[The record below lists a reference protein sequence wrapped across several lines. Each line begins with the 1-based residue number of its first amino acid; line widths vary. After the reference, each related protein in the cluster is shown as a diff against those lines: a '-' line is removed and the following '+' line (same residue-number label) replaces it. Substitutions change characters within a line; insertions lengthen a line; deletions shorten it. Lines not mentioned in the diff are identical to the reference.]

1 MNLVNVKS
9 EILNIFQKEGKII
22 KSFVDDPYFNLQNF
36 EFLKAKNKNLI
47 IIGEGSYGKVFL
59 AKHKKTDKKYAI
71 KVINKE
77 KLKSKNQKLDSIYK
91 EITIHGSLIHPNIIR
106 LYSYSEDEK
115 NFYFIMEFAE
125 NGTLYNIIN
134 FRRLN
139 EEESF
144 DYFIQVI
151 SSIYFLHKNNYV
163 HRDLK
168 PENLLLNI
176 DNKIKLCD
184 FGICTDTAFGLRET
198 FCGTFDYMAPE
209 LMNNQP
215 YNQSIDIWSL
225 GILLYEMLHGY
236 PPFKN
241 IDKNKKFN
249 FEELRKKVIKEDF
262 EIDMNLHL
270 SDECI
275 DLIYQLLDNDSNQR
289 IKIDEILFHPWIKK
303 YEKKYLQE
311 TMNLND
317 ENKIEKNMS
326 VIEKDNNNIKI
337 EYKEEKKIDE
347 SEEKKINENEEKKIN
362 ESEEK
367 KINESN
373 EKKINES
380 NEKKINENNEK
391 KINERDEKNINILN
405 NNKIEKNKSENED
418 KVIEKYVERV
428 SGGKKRILSENQFKK
443 YNSNSNKNDNL
454 NNNFSIFNLIND
466 TNEKSQNIISKKE
479 SFNCNN
485 YPNLEKEYQNNEK
498 EELKYPV
505 KFFEEKDREDNY
517 HKMKDDSKSSELQI
531 NNLMN
536 IIENAQN
543 LKEKKK
549 NVKKATLHTPSV
561 FSNFFNCS
569 NGK

>member
-47 IIGEGSYGKVFL
+47 TIGEGAYGKVFL

-77 KLKSKNQKLDSIYK
+77 KIKLKNQKLDSIYK

-125 NGTLYNIIN
+125 NGTLYNLIK

-184 FGICTDTAFGLRET
+184 FGLCTETAFGLRET

-209 LMNNQP
+209 LINNKP

-236 PPFKN
+236 PPFKGIN
-241 IDKNKKFN
+241 KDKKFN
-249 FEELRKKVIKEDF
+249 FEQLKKNVNKEDF
-262 EIDMNLHL
+262 EIDVNLNL
-270 SDECI
+270 SHECV

-303 YEKKYLQE
+303 YEKKYLKE
-311 TMNLND
+311 KLNLND

-326 VIEKDNNNIKI
+326 VIEKEINNVNI
-337 EYKEEKKIDE
+337 EYNKGKKINE
-347 SEEKKINENEEKKIN
+347 SEDKKNNENDEKKINENGDKNINENDVKKIDENDEKKIN
-362 ESEEK
+362 ESDEK
-367 KINESN
+367 KNNESN
-373 EKKINES
+373 EKKIN
-380 NEKKINENNEK
+380 
-391 KINERDEKNINILN
+391 ILN
-405 NNKIEKNKSENED
+405 NNNIEKNKSENED
-418 KVIEKYVERV
+418 KVMEKYIERV
-428 SGGKKRILSENQFKK
+428 SGSKKRILSDNPFKK
-443 YNSNSNKNDNL
+443 SNSNNNKNDNI
-454 NNNFSIFNLIND
+454 NNEFSLFNLTND
-466 TNEKSQNIISKKE
+466 TNKESQKIIKKHE
-479 SFNCNN
+479 SFNYND
-485 YPNLEKEYQNNEK
+485 YPNLEKEYQKNKK
-498 EELKYPV
+498 EELKYPL
-505 KFFEEKDREDNY
+505 KFFEETDRGEINN
-517 HKMKDDSKSSELQI
+517 KVIDDSKSSEFQI

-536 IIENAQN
+536 ILENAQN

-561 FSNFFNCS
+561 FSNFFKCAS
-569 NGK
+569 GK

>member
-1 MNLVNVKS
+1 MNLNNLKS
-9 EILNIFQKEGKII
+9 EILHIFQKEGKII

-47 IIGEGSYGKVFL
+47 TIGEGAYGKVFL

-77 KLKSKNQKLDSIYK
+77 KIKLKNQKLDSIYK
-91 EITIHGSLIHPNIIR
+91 QITIHGSLIHPNIIR

-144 DYFIQVI
+144 DYFIQII
-151 SSIYFLHKNNYV
+151 SSIYFLHNNNYV

-347 SEEKKINENEEKKIN
+347 SEEKKINE
-362 ESEEK
+362 S
-367 KINESN
+367 
-373 EKKINES
+373 
-380 NEKKINENNEK
+380 NEK

-454 NNNFSIFNLIND
+454 NNDFSIFSLIND
-466 TNEKSQNIISKKE
+466 TNEESQNIISKKE

-536 IIENAQN
+536 ILENAQN

>member
-236 PPFKN
+236 PPFKGIN
-241 IDKNKKFN
+241 KDKKFN
-249 FEELRKKVIKEDF
+249 FEQLKKNVNKEDF
-262 EIDMNLHL
+262 EIDVNLNL
-270 SDECI
+270 SHECV

-362 ESEEK
+362 ESNEK

-380 NEKKINENNEK
+380 NEK

-428 SGGKKRILSENQFKK
+428 SGGKKRILSENPFKK
-443 YNSNSNKNDNL
+443 YNSNINKNDNL
-454 NNNFSIFNLIND
+454 NNDFSIFNLIND
-466 TNEKSQNIISKKE
+466 KNEESQNIISKKE

-536 IIENAQN
+536 ILENAQN

>member
-236 PPFKN
+236 PPFKSIN
-241 IDKNKKFN
+241 KDKKFN
-249 FEELRKKVIKEDF
+249 FEELRKNVNKEDF
-262 EIDMNLHL
+262 EIDMNLNL

-536 IIENAQN
+536 ILENAQN